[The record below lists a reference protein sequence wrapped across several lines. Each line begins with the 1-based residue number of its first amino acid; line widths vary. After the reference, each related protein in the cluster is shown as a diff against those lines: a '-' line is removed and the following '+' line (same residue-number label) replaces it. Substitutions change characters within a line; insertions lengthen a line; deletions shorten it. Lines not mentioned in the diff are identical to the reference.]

1 VTSPRPD
8 WNRLFET
15 ASSQAGLFTTGQAAE
30 AGYSRPLLFH
40 HVQTGRVHPLRRG
53 IFRVTHSPSSE
64 HEDLVEIWLWSGR
77 AGVFSHQ
84 TALALHELSDVLPS
98 KIHLTVPSAW
108 RSRRLR
114 VPKGVVLYHHDVSD
128 AERTW
133 FGPVPVTT
141 PLRTLDDCAR
151 DGLSTDLLRQ
161 AAEQAERRGLVRKR
175 DLRRVAK
182 ALESHGGRV
191 A

>member
-1 VTSPRPD
+1 VPSSRPD

-15 ASSQAGLFTTGQAAE
+15 ASSQAGLFTTAQAAE

-40 HVQTGRVHPLRRG
+40 HVQVGRVHPLRRG
-53 IFRVTHSPSSE
+53 IFRVTHFPSSE

-84 TALALHELSDVLPS
+84 TALALHELSDVLPA

-114 VPKGVVLYHHDVSD
+114 MPKGVVLYHHDVSD
-128 AERTW
+128 AERAW

-151 DGLSTDLLRQ
+151 DGLARGLLR
-161 AAEQAERRGLVRKR
+161 QAERRGLVRKR
-175 DLRRVAK
+175 DLRKVAK